1 MNLIFET
8 SVPGRGCSI
17 LPECD
22 VSVPDLPET
31 FSRKKA
37 RACRSCLKMTSA
49 AIIRRW
55 LAARTV

>member
-37 RACRSCLKMTSA
+37 PRLPQLSENDISRH
-49 AIIRRW
+49 
-55 LAARTV
+55 